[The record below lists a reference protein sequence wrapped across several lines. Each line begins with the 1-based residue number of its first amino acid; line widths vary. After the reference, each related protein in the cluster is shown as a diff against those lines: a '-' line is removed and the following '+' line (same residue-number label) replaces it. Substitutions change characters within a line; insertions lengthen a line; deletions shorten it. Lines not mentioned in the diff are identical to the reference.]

1 MGYMT
6 DIKVIDNVLDEE
18 YFFQLQSY
26 ITSDNWPWYYM
37 DNITNVCLGDKQSNY
52 GFFHILKNER
62 GESNQYESVKQLV
75 QTISKHVGSDHI
87 IRCRMDMTVNRGQS
101 YLNEPHVDLTTP
113 HTTTIFYVNDSDGN
127 TVIYNEMYDMPPN
140 VPYLN
145 MHKKLTIKQEI
156 QPKAN
161 RLLIFNGLH
170 MHTGHTPTTCNQ
182 RVLINSNWT

>member
-1 MGYMT
+1 MEYMT

-18 YFFQLQSY
+18 YFFQLQSHMTSDHWPWFFMNN
-26 ITSDNWPWYYM
+26 ITSVD
-37 DNITNVCLGDKQSNY
+37 DGQSNY
-52 GFFHILKNER
+52 GFFHMLKNEH
-62 GESNQYESVKQLV
+62 GESKRYESVKELV

-87 IRCRMDMTVNRGQS
+87 IRCRMDMTVNRGKS
-101 YLNEPHVDLTTP
+101 CLCEPHVDLTQP
-113 HTTTIFYVNDSDGN
+113 HITTIFYVNDSDGN

-140 VPYLN
+140 VPYMN

-182 RVLINSNWT
+182 RVLINSNFR